1 MNFVSPSLKNPDG
14 NTLGVDLINKA
25 KARMLKQ
32 NKMTF

>member
-1 MNFVSPSLKNPDG
+1 MNFVFTQFKNPDG